1 METYKFVC
9 IECPR
14 GCALSVEK
22 QGDEVTVSGNFCP
35 KGKKYATDEVTVPK
49 RIITSTVRAKNGMVP
64 VKTDTSVNK
73 AQMFDIMKTIR
84 SVRVDKTLA
93 IGDIVVE
100 NIDGKGANLIAT
112 APYTAE

>member
-14 GCALSVEK
+14 GCSLSVEK
-22 QGDEVTVSGNFCP
+22 EGDEVRVSGNFCP

-64 VKTDTSVNK
+64 VKTNTSVK
-73 AQMFDIMKTIR
+73 KSQMFEIMKKIR
-84 SVRVDKTLA
+84 SVRVDKPLS
-93 IGDIVVE
+93 IGDVVVE
-100 NIDGKGANLIAT
+100 NIDGEGADLIAT
-112 APYTAE
+112 APYFTD